1 MGAKNVLVSLGGDG
15 ALLVDEF
22 GKVHKEGVIKGH
34 KVLNTVGSG
43 DSMVAGFV
51 AGCIDKNDYA
61 YALKL
66 GSACGNATAFFKRT
80 WGPQKI
86 KIDELL
92 AQF

>member
-51 AGCIDKNDYA
+51 AGCIDQKRLRLCVKARQCLRKCN
-61 YALKL
+61 
-66 GSACGNATAFFKRT
+66 SIFKRT
-80 WGPQKI
+80 CHKR
-86 KIDELL
+86 
-92 AQF
+92 

>member
-51 AGCIDKNDYA
+51 AGCIDK
-61 YALKL
+61 
-66 GSACGNATAFFKRT
+66 TITPMR
-80 WGPQKI
+80 
-86 KIDELL
+86 
-92 AQF
+92 